1 MALQFRQ
8 FRHKETGQIWHTPAG
23 RYGNFLNSIKKLVN
37 FVHYNMER
45 YYVVH
50 LILTVAEN
58 TGELGYENLHRVI
71 TFVGTRLKRK
81 DAVFKYVAVKER
93 QERGAIHY
101 HVLCLYNKPY
111 VFPTSEEIAKSWGLG
126 FVKLRAP
133 KIRVRLWKIV
143 NYIGKYIGKGYEY
156 GALDVKKSFTASQIR
171 QIYKLRPKRLSEVV
185 RRFGKGMAE
194 QFVCTYGKVFIVGY
208 ELSSILGIEVK
219 KPFRD
224 LIMEFPSEWAYKGI
238 CAEPF

>member
-8 FRHKETGQIWHTPAG
+8 FRNKVTGQVCHTPAG
-23 RYGNFLNSIKKLVN
+23 RYGNFLNSVKKLVN

-71 TFVGTRLKRK
+71 TFIGTRLKRK
-81 DAVFKYVAVKER
+81 EAVFKYIAVKEC

-101 HVLCLYNKPY
+101 HVLCLYNKPF
-111 VFPTSEEIAKSWGLG
+111 VFPASEEIAKSWGLG
-126 FVKLRAP
+126 FVKIRAP
-133 KIRVRLWKIV
+133 KIRVTLWKIV

-156 GALDVKKSFTASQIR
+156 EALNFKKSFTASQIK
-171 QIYKLRPKRLSEVV
+171 QIYKLAPSRLTSVMSKYGKDKAETLKCTYRKVYEMFNNGFRVVKRLVE
-185 RRFGKGMAE
+185 
-194 QFVCTYGKVFIVGY
+194 
-208 ELSSILGIEVK
+208 
-219 KPFRD
+219 
-224 LIMEFPSEWAYKGI
+224 EFPSEWSYEGVFN
-238 CAEPF
+238 EPF